1 MLAHFFES
9 FGLSTVLVGFVKEHI
24 QEIKPPRALW
34 LDFPMG
40 RPLGKPN
47 NPEYQKRIIRTAFEL
62 FNEKFGPVL
71 KDFTDIIPVKNG
83 RMGYALP
90 VELVIDQNEIGSID
104 SLVEEVKAEMESLNS
119 YYSKAV
125 AFRGRTTVGA
135 SEVLISDYVNYIS
148 SFVKGEIPQSPR
160 KGIGPVPLLKL
171 VVEDLQAYYTE
182 TITFRDKI
190 DDFEKIGT
198 WFWEETK
205 AGRLILCL
213 ESVSLR
219 SENRV
224 LRQIVDMSLITPRF
238 WSEGPLPGTS
248 GSGW

>member
-9 FGLSTVLVGFVKEHI
+9 SGFSTVLVGFVKEHL
-24 QEIKPPRALW
+24 QAIKPPRALW

-47 NPEYQKRIIRTAFEL
+47 DPEYQKKIIRSAFDL
-62 FNEKFGPVL
+62 FNESSGPVL
-71 KDFTDIIPVKNG
+71 RDFPDVIPVKDG

-90 VELVIDQNEIGSID
+90 VDLVINKKDIGNID
-104 SLVEEVKAEMESLNS
+104 LLVEEVKAEIKNLGPE
-119 YYSKAV
+119 YKKALS
-125 AFRGRTTVGA
+125 FRGRTTVGA
-135 SEVLISDYVNYIS
+135 SEMMVSDYIDYIS
-148 SFVKGEIPQSPR
+148 LFVKGEIPKSPR

-182 TITFRDKI
+182 TITFKDKI